1 MSYHFQDTQ
10 LRVFR
15 KYAKEERNK
24 ILLSQTRFI
33 ILEHILPTTESM
45 INILHEN
52 GAEIH
57 TIVAKPYSI
66 VPDVLERL
74 QNKGF
79 SILQDSYENYEST
92 DILKRILADAV
103 EKSESDGK
111 GINIFAENHPNM
123 YSTYSRYYRRHY
135 FWT

>member
-111 GINIFAENHPNM
+111 GIIIIDVG
-123 YSTYSRYYRRHY
+123 
-135 FWT
+135 